1 MARSRAAHPPGSGR
15 ERVYLVTMGWTFSRR
30 LVAACSAACLLA
42 AAAGGSTA
50 LSTGR
55 AQVPRIAHVV
65 LIVFENH
72 ERSSVL
78 GSGAAPTFD
87 ALAAQY
93 AQATDYHAIA
103 HPSLPNYLALI
114 SGSTHGVTGDCLSC
128 PQTGSTIGSQLTSA
142 GRRWGAF
149 AEGYPRGAHFDKK
162 HVPFLYFA
170 HDAAHVRPLGA
181 FTPTALPAF
190 SFITPNR
197 CHDMHDCSV
206 STGDAWL
213 RGFVKPLLKRPSTA
227 IFIVFDEGTT
237 TAGGGGLVPLIV
249 AGSAVQRRTTITQ
262 TADHYS
268 LLRTIEDA
276 LGLSPLG
283 YAADATPLTGIWRG

>member
-1 MARSRAAHPPGSGR
+1 
-15 ERVYLVTMGWTFSRR
+15 MGWTFSRR
-30 LVAACSAACLLA
+30 LVAVCCVACLLTA
-42 AAAGGSTA
+42 ASSASTA
-50 LSTGR
+50 LATRG

-72 ERSSVL
+72 ERGSVL

-128 PQTGSTIGSQLTSA
+128 PQTGPTIGSQLTSA
-142 GRRWGAF
+142 GRNWGAF
-149 AEGYPRGAHFDKK
+149 AEGYPGGAHFDKK

-170 HDAAHVRPLGA
+170 HDAAKVRPLSA
-181 FTPTALPAF
+181 FKPAALPAF

-206 STGDAWL
+206 SSGDAWL
-213 RGFVKPLLKRPSTA
+213 RTFVKPLLARPSTA

-249 AGSAVQRRTTITQ
+249 AGTAVRRSTTTTQ
-262 TADHYS
+262 PVDHYS

-283 YAADATPLTGIWRG
+283 NAADATPLTGIWRG